1 MIERIVVPLDG
12 SMTAE
17 AVLPQVRR
25 LLYRNDSEVIL
36 VRAVVPP
43 PAENSM
49 MVAEAGLGAAREYLM
64 GKKEAL
70 ESAGA
75 RVKAVV
81 RIGTPVGVLLEV
93 AEEEKATLIALAT
106 HGATGLAR
114 LLMGSVA
121 EAILRKTEIP
131 VLAVR
136 PFWSYDL
143 VPKGGTEFNPIR
155 NILYT
160 VDGSDRS
167 ADALPGVLE
176 LAELFES
183 RIVLLRVLEPKKG
196 KPAPQQ
202 ECEDAE
208 AQLKRLAKMIEKK
221 GVETLRL
228 LEAGDPVE
236 QILKAVKTQDIDL
249 LALTTHGRGGI
260 SRAILGSVTEEVL
273 RQAPV
278 PLLVTRNAAVMP
290 APKTEKTASAG
301 GKRKG

>member
-12 SMTAE
+12 SLTAE

-43 PAENSM
+43 PVENSM
-49 MVAEAGLGAAREYLM
+49 MVAEAGLGAAREYLL

-70 ESAGA
+70 EGAGA

-81 RIGTPVGVLLEV
+81 RVGSPLGVVLEV
-93 AEEEKATLIALAT
+93 AEEEKATLIAIAT
-106 HGATGLAR
+106 HGATGLSR
-114 LLMGSVA
+114 MIMGSVA
-121 EAILRKTEIP
+121 EALLRKTPIP

-143 VPKGGTEFNPIR
+143 VPKGGTEFKPIR

-160 VDGSDRS
+160 VDGSDLS
-167 ADALPGVLE
+167 AAALPGILE

-196 KPAPQQ
+196 KPASQQ

-208 AQLKRLAKMIEKK
+208 AQLKRLAKTIEKK
-221 GVETLRL
+221 GVETLRV
-228 LEAGDPVE
+228 LEAGNPIE
-236 QILKAVKTQDIDL
+236 QILKAVKANDIDL

-273 RQAPV
+273 RQASVPV
-278 PLLVTRNAAVMP
+278 LVTRNAALKP
-290 APKTEKTASAG
+290 ATKAG
-301 GKRKG
+301 KAAAAGSKRNG